1 MEIEKITLR
10 KHDFEQI
17 PLEEEVYFH
26 PFIESYS
33 FFHNFFYLLK
43 LFKKQPE
50 RETGVILSN
59 PMEEKPKTKR
69 PKVPKLKTDS
79 EPKKEQVVP
88 SIIEILS

>member
-1 MEIEKITLR
+1 M
-10 KHDFEQI
+10 
-17 PLEEEVYFH
+17 
-26 PFIESYS
+26 
-33 FFHNFFYLLK
+33 FFYLLK

-88 SIIEILS
+88 SIIEIFKS

>member
-1 MEIEKITLR
+1 M
-10 KHDFEQI
+10 
-17 PLEEEVYFH
+17 
-26 PFIESYS
+26 
-33 FFHNFFYLLK
+33 FFYLLK

-88 SIIEILS
+88 SIIEILHPSLLCFRFIYYPTDPLLAI